1 MSSPKYLSVRRLFE
15 ERRDYLKIKL
25 LSGKSGLNNKILKAR
40 LQRPGLALSGYMDKL
55 DPDRIQVMGSTELDY
70 LTSLEE
76 QKSKEILAAITCFPL
91 CCILI
96 TKGLNPPPFLMELAE
111 EKGIPIISSDLQSSI
126 LIRRLINFLEETL
139 AEEMSI
145 HGALLD
151 LFGLGVLILGK
162 SGIGKSECALE
173 LVDRGHQLVADDIV
187 KINLL
192 PPNNLIGSGYN
203 LTRYYLEIRGLGIID
218 IKHLF
223 GVASVREKKKIE
235 LAIMLEEWKKQEE
248 YNRTGLDENT
258 TEFLGV
264 QIPMIHMPVAPGRN
278 MGVIFEVPVRAFLL
292 KKEGIDSAREL
303 DQRLKIK
310 SKKEYETRIRRKK
323 R

>member
-1 MSSPKYLSVRRLFE
+1 MYNPKFLTVRRLFE
-15 ERRDYLKIKL
+15 ERSDYLRIKL

-55 DPDRIQVMGSTELDY
+55 DPGRIQVLGSTELDY
-70 LTSLEE
+70 LATLDEKE
-76 QKSKEILAAITCFPL
+76 CKEILTAITSFPL

-96 TKGLNPPPFLMELAE
+96 TKGLDPPSLLKELAE
-111 EKGIPIISSDLQSSI
+111 ERGIPIVSSDLQSSI

-139 AEEMSI
+139 AEETSV

-203 LTRYYLEIRGLGIID
+203 LTRYHLEIRGLGIID

-223 GVASVREKKKIE
+223 GVASVREKKKVE
-235 LAIMLEEWKKQEE
+235 LAIMLEEWKKHEE
-248 YNRTGLDENT
+248 YNRTGLDKNT
-258 TEFLGV
+258 IEFLGV
-264 QIPMIHMPVAPGRN
+264 QIPMIRMPVAPGRN
-278 MGVIFEVPVRAFLL
+278 MGVIFEVAVRDFLL
-292 KKEGIDSAREL
+292 KKEGIDSAKEL
-303 DQRLKIK
+303 DQRLKM
-310 SKKEYETRIRRKK
+310 K

>member
-1 MSSPKYLSVRRLFE
+1 MYNPKFLTVRRLLE
-15 ERRDYLKIKL
+15 ERRNYLRIKL

-55 DPDRIQVMGSTELDY
+55 DPGRIQVLGSTELDY
-70 LTSLEE
+70 LASLKEKE
-76 QKSKEILAAITCFPL
+76 CKEILTSITSFPL

-96 TKGLNPPPFLMELAE
+96 TKGLDPPSLLNELAE
-111 EKGIPIISSDLQSSI
+111 EKGIPIVSSDLQSSI

-139 AEEMSI
+139 AEETSV

-151 LFGLGVLILGK
+151 LFGLGVLVLGK

-203 LTRYYLEIRGLGIID
+203 LTRYHLEIRGLGIID
-218 IKHLF
+218 IKNLF
-223 GVASVREKKKIE
+223 GVASVREKKKVE
-235 LAIMLEEWKKQEE
+235 LAIMLEEWKKHEE
-248 YNRTGLDENT
+248 YNRTGLDKNNI
-258 TEFLGV
+258 EFLGV
-264 QIPMIHMPVAPGRN
+264 QIPMIRMPVAPGRN
-278 MGVIFEVPVRAFLL
+278 MGVIFEVAVRDFLL
-292 KKEGIDSAREL
+292 KKEGIDSAKEL
-303 DQRLKIK
+303 DQRLKMK
-310 SKKEYETRIRRKK
+310 SKNKI
-323 R
+323 

>member
-1 MSSPKYLSVRRLFE
+1 MYNPKFLTVRKLFE
-15 ERRDYLKIKL
+15 EKRDFLSIKL

-55 DPDRIQVMGSTELDY
+55 DPDRIQVLGSTELDY
-70 LTSLEE
+70 LASLEE
-76 QKSKEILAAITCFPL
+76 KKCKEILTAITGFPL

-96 TKGLNPPPFLMELAE
+96 TKGLNPPSLLMELAE
-111 EKGIPIISSDLQSSI
+111 KKGIPIVGSDLQSSI

-139 AEEMSI
+139 AEETSV

-192 PPNNLIGSGYN
+192 PPNNLIGSGYTI
-203 LTRYYLEIRGLGIID
+203 TRYHLEIRGLGIID

-223 GVASVREKKKIE
+223 GVASVREKKKVE
-235 LAIMLEEWKKQEE
+235 LAIVLEEWKKYEE
-248 YNRTGLDENT
+248 YNRTGLDKNT
-258 TEFLGV
+258 IEFLGV
-264 QIPMIHMPVAPGRN
+264 QIPMIKMPVAPGRN
-278 MGVIFEVPVRAFLL
+278 MGVIFEVAVRDFLL
-292 KKEGIDSAREL
+292 KKEGIDSAMEL
-303 DQRLKIK
+303 DQRIK
-310 SKKEYETRIRRKK
+310 MK
-323 R
+323 RQK

>member
-1 MSSPKYLSVRRLFE
+1 MYCPKFLTVRRLFE
-15 ERRDYLKIKL
+15 ERRNYLKIKL

-55 DPDRIQVMGSTELDY
+55 DPDRIQVLGSTELDY
-70 LTSLEE
+70 LASLEE
-76 QKSKEILAAITCFPL
+76 QKCKEILTALTCFPL

-96 TKGLNPPPFLMELAE
+96 TKGLDPPPLLKELSE
-111 EKGIPIISSDLQSSI
+111 EKGIPIVSSDLQSSI
-126 LIRRLINFLEETL
+126 LISRLINFLEETL
-139 AEEMSI
+139 AEETSI

-151 LFGLGVLILGK
+151 LFGLGVLVLGK

-192 PPNNLIGSGYN
+192 PPNNLIGSGYD
-203 LTRYYLEIRGLGIID
+203 LTRYHLEIRGLGIVD

-235 LAIMLEEWKKQEE
+235 LAVMLEEWKKQEE

-264 QIPMIHMPVAPGRN
+264 QIPMIRMPVAPGRN
-278 MGVIFEVPVRAFLL
+278 MGVIFEVAVRDFLL
-292 KKEGIDSAREL
+292 KKEGIDSAKEL
-303 DQRLKIK
+303 DQKLKM
-310 SKKEYETRIRRKK
+310 KK
-323 R
+323 